1 MSEKR
6 KSQKEK
12 KRMEECE
19 ACFALEGER
28 VDVLYQPAFLSDFSI
43 RVGAAYDY
51 EFAGGVKRV
60 IWIR

>member
-1 MSEKR
+1 
-6 KSQKEK
+6 
-12 KRMEECE
+12 MEECE

-43 RVGAAYDY
+43 RVGAVHDY

-60 IWIR
+60 IGIR